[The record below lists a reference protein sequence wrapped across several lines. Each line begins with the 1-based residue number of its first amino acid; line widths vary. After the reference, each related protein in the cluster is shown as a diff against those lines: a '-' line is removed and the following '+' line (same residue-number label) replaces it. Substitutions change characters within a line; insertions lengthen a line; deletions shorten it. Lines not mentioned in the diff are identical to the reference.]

1 MRRPVPG
8 LLLKV
13 RDQLD
18 HDAVAR
24 WRVPAWVAEFLFV
37 LPLLLSV
44 VLAASVVYPSLYFRL
59 LNEDG
64 LVEWLQFV
72 CFSLASI
79 LGFLVAT
86 HYWKEGDRSASA
98 FFLVFAVG
106 CLFLA
111 GEEISWGQRVFDF
124 GTPSALEEVNMQGE
138 ANVHNVGLV
147 RVGLKFVA
155 IAVGLGGF
163 LVPWL
168 AGVRR
173 RLPEFLIPPFFLASA
188 FLVIFLYNFGR
199 LVYEPEGFFRG
210 GENVNVK
217 FSRFGEWP
225 ELCVAYILVAFTFL
239 TWRRKARWTSGS
251 EAEMTGASARDR
263 D

>member
-1 MRRPVPG
+1 MA
-8 LLLKV
+8 
-13 RDQLD
+13 D
-18 HDAVAR
+18 DATEH
-24 WRVPAWVAEFLFV
+24 WGVPARIAETLFV
-37 LPLLLSV
+37 LPFVLSV
-44 VLAASVVYPSLYFRL
+44 VLAASVVHPSLYFRL
-59 LNEDG
+59 FDEDG
-64 LVEWLQFV
+64 PVEWLQAI
-72 CFSLASI
+72 CFALAA
-79 LGFLVAT
+79 LMGFLIARHHWRAGQRAV
-86 HYWKEGDRSASA
+86 GA
-98 FFLVFAVG
+98 FFVLLGLCCV
-106 CLFLA
+106 FLA

-124 GTPSALEEVNMQGE
+124 GTPSALEDVNMQGE

-225 ELCVAYILVAFTFL
+225 ELCVAYILLAFTFL

-251 EAEMTGASARDR
+251 EAEMTGVSARDR
-263 D
+263 E